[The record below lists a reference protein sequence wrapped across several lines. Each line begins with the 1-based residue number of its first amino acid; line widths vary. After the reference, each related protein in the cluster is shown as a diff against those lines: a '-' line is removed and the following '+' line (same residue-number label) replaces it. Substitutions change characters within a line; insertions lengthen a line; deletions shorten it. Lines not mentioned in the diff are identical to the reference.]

1 MEAVS
6 LLHAGKLVI
15 IPTDTV
21 YGVAADPAY
30 PSAMDR
36 LFEAKGRPRG
46 KPIALL
52 AASMQQV
59 AAFGTTLHPTAKA
72 LAERFWPGP
81 LTLVLPTTHGSL
93 GFRIP
98 SYKATLE
105 LLRRAGTVLAV
116 SSANESGMAP
126 ALTAAAAA
134 EALAGFVD
142 LALDAGPSPGGVAS
156 TVVRID
162 GPKVEIIREGAISKS
177 EIMKAAASR

>member
-1 MEAVS
+1 MEAVT
-6 LLHAGKLVI
+6 LLHAGKLVV

-21 YGVAADPAY
+21 YGVAADPAQ
-30 PSAMDR
+30 PAAMDH

-59 AAFGTTLHPTAKA
+59 AAFGTTMQPAAKA

-81 LTLVLPTTHGSL
+81 LTLVLPTPHGSL

-98 SYKATLE
+98 SHNATLE

-116 SSANESGMAP
+116 TSANASGEAP
-126 ALTAAAAA
+126 ALTAAEAAR
-134 EALAGFVD
+134 ALAGFVS
-142 LALDAGPSPGGVAS
+142 LVLDAGPSPGGVAS
-156 TVVRID
+156 TVVRLEGRDIQ
-162 GPKVEIIREGAISKS
+162 IIREGAISKND
-177 EIMKAAASR
+177 ILRAASGH